1 MDKKYT
7 RICICCGQQYE
18 YCVKCDRET
27 KKETWKNNYDIASC
41 RDVFNTVTDYR
52 AGVLTKEEAAD
63 ALRII
68 PLEHRAT
75 YVKGIAEFVDELLG
89 DVDKTVNIV
98 NGYAKLENIGGLHAG
113 VNNVTATFGSGKY
126 ETSTAT
132 SVIQVDPNDIALN
145 ITVPSAQLYVDQSA
159 DISIRANVSMNNS
172 VTVYV
177 NGKTQIVNLTNGVGS
192 FIVSP
197 LVYGEY
203 VVYAVFDG
211 NENYTRAVASE
222 KSFDEFVFEFSEWVY
237 NWHDKI

>member
-41 RDVFNTVTDYR
+41 RDVFNTITDYR

-89 DVDKTVNIV
+89 DVDKTVKAQPKV
-98 NGYAKLENIGGLHAG
+98 AEQPKAEPEKPAFENKAEVKAETVDAILSHNKTDKMEK
-113 VNNVTATFGSGKY
+113 NNKREGF
-126 ETSTAT
+126 
-132 SVIQVDPNDIALN
+132 
-145 ITVPSAQLYVDQSA
+145 
-159 DISIRANVSMNNS
+159 
-172 VTVYV
+172 
-177 NGKTQIVNLTNGVGS
+177 S
-192 FIVSP
+192 FSK
-197 LVYGEY
+197 
-203 VVYAVFDG
+203 
-211 NENYTRAVASE
+211 
-222 KSFDEFVFEFSEWVY
+222 KSY
-237 NWHDKI
+237 